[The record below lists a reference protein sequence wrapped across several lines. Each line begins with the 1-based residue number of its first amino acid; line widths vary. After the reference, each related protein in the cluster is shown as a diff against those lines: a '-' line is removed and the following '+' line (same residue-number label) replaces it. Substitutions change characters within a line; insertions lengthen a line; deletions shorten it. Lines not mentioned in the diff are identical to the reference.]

1 MRKKIEEFDNYG
13 VDLSK
18 TCQHKTL
25 PGGIFSIIVLAI
37 YFFVIF
43 KDLYGFF
50 QQGNTVKTKFL
61 IDFDS
66 SLAPINFDGQKV
78 KGEIGLTN
86 MSPEQVADL
95 FIHFKLGFEYQT
107 KDKSEESE
115 IILFKCSEIVNSTCI
130 FSFDFQNKYFKY
142 HDLLYHNPKMIF
154 QSCRTLKQK
163 TNIIANKEL
172 LNDCISDDKM
182 DAYYNEPYIK
192 GTYFQYKYDLPYFQ
206 VSKNGTI
213 EESRKEY
220 SILFEITNEN
230 YEDFYTSEINKM
242 NVFYQNKLFS
252 YESHNNSYANWV
264 NPRIIAYEVENNKDY
279 YLNIL
284 FSFRLEEEA
293 IHYSITKTSFFVT
306 AVEIGGFLGLFSLIL
321 SLNSFWNPYYFTK
334 VLFKVY
340 SISLRENLKQ
350 ENKNE
355 KDNQNQNSNEE
366 EKEEK
371 KDDDMKEDILN
382 KDKKEEEPIDEK
394 ILNIDYAN
402 LSYCQWYWLTSCFNC
417 TKRKKMFKRRCAE
430 LLANYQCRSC
440 VRNINQSKWYD
451 LSKVMPDDE
460 VDELN
465 FHPAI
470 NGGNIKE
477 TEPNEEENKK
487 NE

>member
-25 PGGIFSIIVLAI
+25 PGGIFSIIVLSI

-43 KDLYGFF
+43 KDLYDYFK
-50 QQGNTVKTKFL
+50 QGNTVTTKFL

-66 SLAPINFDGQKV
+66 SLAPIDYDDQKI
-78 KGEIGLTN
+78 KGEIILTN
-86 MSPEQVADL
+86 LSPEQVADL
-95 FIHFKLGFEYQT
+95 FTHFKLGFEYQT

-115 IILFKCSEIVNSTCI
+115 IILFKCSEIVNSKCI
-130 FSFDFQNKYFKY
+130 FSFNLQNKYFKFN
-142 HDLLYHNPKMIF
+142 DLLYHNPKMFI
-154 QSCRTLKQK
+154 QSCRTLRQK
-163 TNIIANKEL
+163 STIISNKEM

-182 DAYYNEPYIK
+182 DDYYNEPYIK
-192 GTYFQYKYDLPYFQ
+192 GSYFQFKYDLPYFQ
-206 VSKNGTI
+206 VSKNGKV

-230 YEDFYTSEINKM
+230 YEDFYTSEINKI
-242 NVFYQNKLFS
+242 NVYYQNKLFS

-264 NPRIIAYEVENNKDY
+264 NPRIIAYELENNKDY

-284 FSFRLEEEA
+284 FSFRLEEEV
-293 IHYSITKTSFFVT
+293 IHYSITKTSFFDT
-306 AVEIGGFLGLFSLIL
+306 AVEIGGFLGLFSIIL
-321 SLNSFWNPYYFTK
+321 SFKSFWNPYFFTK

-340 SISLRENLKQ
+340 SISLRENQ
-350 ENKNE
+350 KNE
-355 KDNQNQNSNEE
+355 KGDQNQINNTEE
-366 EKEEK
+366 EKK
-371 KDDDMKEDILN
+371 NDDIKEVTEN
-382 KDKKEEEPIDEK
+382 KDKKEEEEPIDEK

-402 LSYCQWYWLTSCFNC
+402 LGYCQWYWLTSCFNC

-430 LLANYQCRSC
+430 VLAKYQCRSC
-440 VRNINQSKWYD
+440 VRNINQTKWYD

-460 VDELN
+460 VDELD

-470 NGGNIKE
+470 SKGNIEEAESK
-477 TEPNEEENKK
+477 EEESKK